1 MTLAEQ
7 LLDAHVAHELDA
19 LRGERFAAQ
28 VEVELDHLLAAVG
41 GLELEK
47 VVQRELVTAV
57 ALKYVATFLLPGAIP
72 EIAGEIASRVRSHP
86 ANVVPLGELV
96 DRARVA
102 ELVSVLAE
110 MRGVRERVLR
120 GLADNASLQS
130 GVGEVMRGIAIS
142 PLATGRRFAR
152 MVPLVGSG
160 IDAAEK
166 IGAGLID
173 GADQRSR
180 EVAERAA
187 GALLGYISTNAA
199 ETVSDDELREAVLEV
214 WDALS
219 VRPVGELLG
228 AVSEGQFV
236 ELFVAVY
243 ELWLD
248 LRTTDYIASAVSSG
262 VEVFFDTYGTFT
274 LTDLLAE
281 FGLGRE
287 DLLEEALRFGPPVIE
302 ALAETGVL
310 EVLVRRRLAAFYT
323 SPAAQALLAEV
334 PTDR

>member
-19 LRGERFAAQ
+19 LRGERFAEQ
-28 VEVELDHLLAAVG
+28 IEVELDHLLAAVG
-41 GLELEK
+41 GLELEG
-47 VVQRELVTAV
+47 VVKRELVTAV
-57 ALKYVATFLLPGAIP
+57 ALKYVATFRLPGAIP
-72 EIAGEIASRVRSHP
+72 EIAADIATKVRSHP
-86 ANVVPLGELV
+86 ANAVPLGDLV

-152 MVPLVGSG
+152 KVPLVSSG

-166 IGAGLID
+166 IGAGLLD

-199 ETVSDDELREAVLEV
+199 DTVSDEELREAVLEV

-219 VRPVGELLG
+219 TRPVSELFG

-236 ELFVAVY
+236 ELFVAIY

-248 LRTTDYIASAVSSG
+248 LRTTAYIAAAVESG
-262 VEVFFDTYGTFT
+262 VEVFYETYGGFT

-287 DLLEEALRFGPPVIE
+287 DLLEEARRFGAPVLDV
-302 ALAETGVL
+302 LAEEGIL
-310 EVLVRRRLAAFYT
+310 EGLVRRRLAAFYT
-323 SPAAQALLAEV
+323 SPAAQALLA
-334 PTDR
+334 

>member
-1 MTLAEQ
+1 MTRAQQ

-19 LRGERFAAQ
+19 LRGERFAEQ

-41 GLELEK
+41 GLELEA
-47 VVQRELVTAV
+47 VVRRELVTAV
-57 ALKYVATFLLPGAIP
+57 ALKYVATFRLPGAIP
-72 EIAGEIASRVRSHP
+72 EIAGEIAARVRSHP
-86 ANVVPLGELV
+86 ANAVPLGELV

-120 GLADNASLQS
+120 GLAENASLQS

-152 MVPLVGSG
+152 MVPLVSSG
-160 IDAAEK
+160 LDAAEK
-166 IGAGLID
+166 MGAGLLD

-187 GALLGYISTNAA
+187 GALLGYISSNAA
-199 ETVSDDELREAVLEV
+199 QTVSDEELREAVLEV
-214 WDALS
+214 WDVLA
-219 VRPVGELLG
+219 VRPVSDLFG
-228 AVSEGQFV
+228 AVSEGQLV
-236 ELFVAVY
+236 ELFVAIY

-248 LRTTDYIASAVSSG
+248 LRTTDYIAAAVSSG
-262 VEVFFDTYGTFT
+262 VEVFYDTYGTFT

-281 FGLGRE
+281 FGLGRD
-287 DLLEEALRFGPPVIE
+287 DLVEEALRFGPPVLD
-302 ALAETGVL
+302 ALADTGIL
-310 EVLVRRRLAAFYT
+310 EALVRRRLEGFYT
-323 SPAAQALLAEV
+323 SPAAQALLA
-334 PTDR
+334 